1 MNAMKKMIGLAA
13 LGLALVLS
21 GCSKTEM
28 EGAELSKKMAG
39 TGQAVPVP
47 NLEPDSPQQKKD
59 GGK

>member
-1 MNAMKKMIGLAA
+1 MKKMIGLAA
-13 LGLALVLS
+13 LGFALVLTT
-21 GCSKTEM
+21 GCSETEM

-47 NLEPDSPQQKKD
+47 VLEPGGLQDKKD

>member
-1 MNAMKKMIGLAA
+1 MKKLIGLAA
-13 LGLALVLS
+13 LGAALVLTT
-21 GCSKTEM
+21 GCSETEL

-47 NLEPDSPQQKKD
+47 VLEPDGPKDKKD

>member
-1 MNAMKKMIGLAA
+1 MKKMIGFAA
-13 LGLALVLS
+13 LGFALALTA
-21 GCSKTEM
+21 GCSETEM

-47 NLEPDSPQQKKD
+47 VLEPDGSKDKKD